1 MAAEMAG
8 EIVAINDHLAGALLS
23 IVADATASDELHSRA
38 ALALGPVLEQLDN
51 DSIGDVPGL
60 DDKFDAQPISEHTVH
75 RIQQSLRARYL
86 EDDIPK
92 EVRRRI
98 LEASVRAPAD
108 WHRDAIRAAYSRDD
122 REWRLTAV
130 FAMQYVRGFTDE
142 IVAALDDPD
151 EEVRY
156 EAVNAAGNW
165 EVDAAWPHV
174 SALLT
179 APGTDKAHLLAAIE
193 AAAAIRPQEAELLL
207 AELSDSHDIADAA
220 GSAMMMAA
228 DPFDDDF
235 DDESELRHEPA
246 TTNEKPS

>member
-1 MAAEMAG
+1 M
-8 EIVAINDHLAGALLS
+8 
-23 IVADATASDELHSRA
+23 
-38 ALALGPVLEQLDN
+38 
-51 DSIGDVPGL
+51 
-60 DDKFDAQPISEHTVH
+60 
-75 RIQQSLRARYL
+75 
-86 EDDIPK
+86 
-92 EVRRRI
+92 
-98 LEASVRAPAD
+98 
-108 WHRDAIRAAYSRDD
+108 
-122 REWRLTAV
+122 
-130 FAMQYVRGFTDE
+130 
-142 IVAALDDPD
+142 
-151 EEVRY
+151 
-156 EAVNAAGNW
+156 NAAGNW

-179 APGTDKAHLLAAIE
+179 APGTDKALLLAAIE